1 MEAIATAL
9 LSDGHG
15 GRWRG
20 GRLVFLRLVSL
31 VVLILVMVLWGPALV
46 LVTPIKE
53 RVLDSGQLLDLI
65 VIPGGGSGVIG
76 SMLIGGLRAA
86 GGVVFADLTG
96 GDQVWSLTQFYS
108 PDFLQ
113 SRM

>member
-1 MEAIATAL
+1 M
-9 LSDGHG
+9 
-15 GRWRG
+15 
-20 GRLVFLRLVSL
+20 

-46 LVTPIKE
+46 IMVAPIKE

-96 GDQVWSLTQFYS
+96 GDQVTNSILS
-108 PDFLQ
+108 
-113 SRM
+113 S

>member
-1 MEAIATAL
+1 M
-9 LSDGHG
+9 
-15 GRWRG
+15 
-20 GRLVFLRLVSL
+20 

-46 LVTPIKE
+46 MVTPIKE

-76 SMLIGGLRAA
+76 SMLVSGLRAA

-96 GDQVWSLTQFYS
+96 GDQVLSLTQFYS

-113 SRM
+113 SRIGVNGCVFNKCNIKVCVTCC

>member
-1 MEAIATAL
+1 M
-9 LSDGHG
+9 
-15 GRWRG
+15 
-20 GRLVFLRLVSL
+20 

-46 LVTPIKE
+46 IMVTPIKE

-76 SMLIGGLRAA
+76 SMLVSGLRAA

-96 GDQVWSLTQFYS
+96 GDQVLSLTQFYS

-113 SRM
+113 SRIGVNGCVFNKCNIKV

>member
-1 MEAIATAL
+1 M
-9 LSDGHG
+9 
-15 GRWRG
+15 
-20 GRLVFLRLVSL
+20 

-46 LVTPIKE
+46 MVAPIKE

-65 VIPGGGSGVIG
+65 VIPGSGVIG
-76 SMLIGGLRAA
+76 SMLISGLRAA

-96 GDQVWSLTQFYS
+96 GDQVLSLTQFYS

-113 SRM
+113 SRIGVNGCVFNKGNFKVCVTCF